1 VARDAVPAAVA
12 AYLAAH
18 PPATILVVGGPDT
31 VSDAVVSGLAGTG
44 RSVTRVAGVDRY
56 ATAALVAQRI
66 GAPAGFAVVAPGDDA
81 ALATTAAAASVAA
94 AADRPLLLVPGDAP
108 GAAPPG
114 TPTPSP
120 TPSPSG
126 TPTPTPSPSGSPTP
140 SPSPPGTAV
149 VPPAVAAALRA
160 LGVRGAVC
168 AGMPAELPEVVRLA
182 LPRCARVAG
191 PDAAGTAAALVR
203 SFDRT
208 VALRTVAVS
217 AAGPAQLTDAI
228 AGGALG
234 LPVLYAGRTA
244 PTATVTLLQGEPGIA
259 RLTVLGGPAGVSD
272 AVVSL
277 LRRA

>member
-18 PPATILVVGGPDT
+18 PPSTILVVGGADT
-31 VSDAVVSGLAGTG
+31 VSDAVVAGLAGTG
-44 RSVTRVAGVDRY
+44 RTVTRVAGVDRY

-81 ALATTAAAASVAA
+81 ALATTAAAAAVAA

-108 GAAPPG
+108 GAP
-114 TPTPSP
+114 
-120 TPSPSG
+120 PSG
-126 TPTPTPSPSGSPTP
+126 TPTPSGSPTP
-140 SPSPPGTAV
+140 TPSSSVTPTPSPPGTAE

-168 AGMPAELPEVVRLA
+168 AGTPAELPEVVRLA